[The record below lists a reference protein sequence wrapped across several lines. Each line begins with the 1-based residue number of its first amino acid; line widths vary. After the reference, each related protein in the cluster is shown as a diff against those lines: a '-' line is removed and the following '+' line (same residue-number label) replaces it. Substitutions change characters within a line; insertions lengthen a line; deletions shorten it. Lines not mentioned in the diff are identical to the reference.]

1 MKYLLVINKASY
13 NSQRIISSLLFAE
26 ALLKKDHIIDKVF
39 FYADATTIANKNIYY
54 SSDETNFLEKW
65 VKLSKNYKFEL
76 HLCHTA
82 ASKRGIVESNTD
94 YLDTNFILSG
104 LSVMSESLLMV
115 DRVVQF

>member
-26 ALLKKDHIIDKVF
+26 ALLKKNHIIDKVF
-39 FYADATTIANKNIYY
+39 FYADATTIANKNIYF
-54 SSDETNFLEKW
+54 SSDETNILDKW
-65 VKLSKNYKFEL
+65 TKLSKSYNFEL

-82 ASKRGIVESNTD
+82 ASKRGIVESDDDCWNN
-94 YLDTNFILSG
+94 NFILSG
-104 LSVMSESLLMV
+104 LSVMSESLLKV